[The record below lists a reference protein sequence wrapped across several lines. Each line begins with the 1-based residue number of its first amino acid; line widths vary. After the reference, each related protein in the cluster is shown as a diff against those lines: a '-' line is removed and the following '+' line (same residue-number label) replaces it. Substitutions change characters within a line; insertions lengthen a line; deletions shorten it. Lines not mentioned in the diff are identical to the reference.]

1 MLAQVEKRW
10 PGDLNARIAA
20 ESLEPGAIVTD
31 VARRQG
37 GRRQQVH
44 DWRRR
49 ARLGQLV
56 LPASANTLSF
66 CAFGVGIVATGGYGV
81 LVSLRLASSRLVP
94 TRRL

>member
-10 PGDLNARIAA
+10 PGDLNARIAG

-31 VARRQG
+31 VARRHC

-49 ARLGQLV
+49 ARFGQLV

-66 CAFGVGIVATGGYGV
+66 CASESSLPAAME
-81 LVSLRLASSRLVP
+81 SSCPLRLASSRLVP